1 HLAYTA
7 VLQHRLAIVCITQ
20 QLQSIRVDS
29 GLEQA
34 KSPPTGK
41 RQTSEID
48 LEEKMSRVITAKRIY
63 LYYRKSNSMTDF
75 DGSATR

>member
-41 RQTSEID
+41 RQTSE
-48 LEEKMSRVITAKRIY
+48 EKMSRVITAKRIY

>member
-1 HLAYTA
+1 LQLMHNHLVYTA

-41 RQTSEID
+41 RQTSGN
-48 LEEKMSRVITAKRIY
+48 LGKMNFALFFIN
-63 LYYRKSNSMTDF
+63 LGN
-75 DGSATR
+75 